1 MSSIYTAMQNKTF
14 HKLLVIALVMFG
26 LSSCFKTNTPSEILG
41 EYVDINSDT
50 MLNVENSKLTF
61 SRADYTETYNYVYKD
76 GKLSP
81 KDNFGIYSE
90 IKVCDDGT
98 LRCEEMILDDDGHSY
113 IFVRPEAKE
122 EALKIVDDS
131 EDLPKVI
138 ESHDIVHFSLAFEK
152 TGNDVYKLGD
162 EWPEMNYSAEIDY
175 DEDNNVYELHYLE
188 FGPSYIGRRYEG
200 EVDEEFVRGF
210 ENLIRKSN
218 VIENNGYYFHNE
230 VTGKAYSLH
239 INYKSDEKVWIH
251 ASGDAADVCPF
262 DLKGLLEYFL
272 PLINQ

>member
-1 MSSIYTAMQNKTF
+1 MAMENNKIG
-14 HKLLVIALVMFG
+14 KLLLVLLLMFG
-26 LSSCFKTNTPSEILG
+26 LSSCFKSNTPSDVLG

-50 MLNVENSKLTF
+50 KLNVEKSKLTF
-61 SRADYTETYNYVYKD
+61 TRPNYTETYKYVYID

-90 IKVCDDGT
+90 IKICDDGT

-210 ENLIRKSN
+210 EELIRKSN

-230 VTGKAYSLH
+230 VTGKSYSLH
-239 INYKSDEKVWIH
+239 INYKSDEKVWIR
-251 ASGDAADVCPF
+251 AEGDASDVCPF
-262 DLKGLLEYFL
+262 DLKELMEYFL